1 MEGIAVI
8 INHKNLKIMD
18 KILTVVIPVY
28 NTEQYLR
35 KCFDSLIIKEIDKLE
50 IVVIIDGSP
59 DRSMEIAKK
68 YMNKYPQTFSII
80 NKENGGHGSCCNIGL
95 KVAKG
100 KYIRFLDSD
109 DWFDKIDFPTFLD
122 LLSTIDVDL
131 IQCNRVL
138 ELTYQNVTVKESL
151 YEKVSGKI
159 WNARSFPYNVLEY
172 PNLIHNSTFKTE
184 KLRQSGIQ
192 FTEKMS
198 FDDTALYILPY
209 KTIKTI
215 YCSNLHVYHYLIGRE
230 GQSVSGVNLR
240 KMKYREH
247 EFCKLGD
254 DYLSIRDSISDIQ
267 RKYFDGFINNVIY
280 PEFFKYTFY
289 LQKHDARLM
298 LNRFIAS
305 IRTMPFITKRNIVL
319 TNILSNLPFAI
330 SRIIAINYYKVNKKL
345 LKVRRMNA

>member
-1 MEGIAVI
+1 
-8 INHKNLKIMD
+8 MD

-35 KCFDSLIIKEIDKLE
+35 KCFDSLIVNAIDKIE
-50 IVVIIDGSP
+50 VVVVIDGSP
-59 DRSMEIAKK
+59 DRSIDIAKQ
-68 YMNKYPQTFSII
+68 YRDKYPQTFTII

-109 DWFDKIDFPTFLD
+109 DWFDGKDFPKFLD
-122 LLSTIDVDL
+122 LLSSIDVDL
-131 IQCNRVL
+131 IQCNRTL
-138 ELTYQNVTVKESL
+138 ELAYQNVTVAENL
-151 YEKVSGKI
+151 YEKVLDKI
-159 WNARSFPYNVLEY
+159 WDARSFPYYVLEY

-184 KLRQSGIQ
+184 KLRQSGIH

-198 FDDTALYILPY
+198 YDDTSLYILPY

-230 GQSVSGVNLR
+230 GQSVSGVDLK

-247 EFCKLGD
+247 EFCKLSD
-254 DYLSIRDSISDIQ
+254 DYLSIRNNISGIQ

-280 PEFFKYTFY
+280 PEFFRYVFY
-289 LQKHDARLM
+289 LQKYDAISM
-298 LNRFIAS
+298 LKSFISS
-305 IRTMPFITKRNIVL
+305 IRTMPFITRRNIVL
-319 TNILSNLPFAI
+319 TNILSFLPFVI
-330 SRIIAINYYKVNKKL
+330 SRMIAVNYYKVNKKL
-345 LKVRRMNA
+345 SRIKRRNA

>member
-1 MEGIAVI
+1 
-8 INHKNLKIMD
+8 MD

-35 KCFDSLIIKEIDKLE
+35 KCFDSLIVNAIDKIE
-50 IVVIIDGSP
+50 VVVVIDGSP
-59 DRSMEIAKK
+59 DRSIDIAKQ
-68 YMNKYPQTFSII
+68 YRDKYPQTFTII

-109 DWFDKIDFPTFLD
+109 DWFDGNDFPKFLD
-122 LLSTIDVDL
+122 LLSSIDVDL

-138 ELTYQNVTVKESL
+138 ELAYQNVTIEEGL
-151 YEKVSGKI
+151 YEKVSDKI
-159 WNARSFPYNVLEY
+159 WDARSFPYYVLEY

-184 KLRQSGIQ
+184 NLRQSGIR

-198 FDDTALYILPY
+198 YDDTSLYILPY
-209 KTIKTI
+209 KTIRTI

-230 GQSVSGVNLR
+230 GQSVSGVDLK

-247 EFCKLGD
+247 EFCKLSD
-254 DYLSIRDSISDIQ
+254 DYLSIRNNISGIQ

-280 PEFFKYTFY
+280 PEFFRYVFY
-289 LQKHDARLM
+289 LKKYDAISM
-298 LNRFIAS
+298 LKSFDSS
-305 IRTMPFITKRNIVL
+305 IRTMPFITRRNIVL
-319 TNILSNLPFAI
+319 INILSLLPFVI
-330 SRIIAINYYKVNKKL
+330 SRMIAVNYYKVNKKL
-345 LKVRRMNA
+345 SRIKRKNA